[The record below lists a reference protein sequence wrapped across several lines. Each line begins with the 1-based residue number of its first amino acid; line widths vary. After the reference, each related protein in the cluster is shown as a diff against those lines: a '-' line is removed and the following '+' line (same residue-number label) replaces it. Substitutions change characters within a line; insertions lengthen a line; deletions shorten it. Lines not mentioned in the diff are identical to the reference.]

1 MNNSTLHRSCI
12 LGRMI
17 FGTLALAVFSG
28 LFLCAARSA
37 QAQTETV
44 LYNFTG
50 GSDGGGPRS
59 SLTSDGAGNLYG
71 TTYAGGASG
80 AGTVF
85 ELSPN
90 GQGGWNETV
99 LYNFCSAL
107 NCSDGGYT
115 ASYVLFDASGN
126 LYGTAYNGGAY
137 LYGVVFELSPRA
149 GGWTESV
156 LYNFTGGSDAG
167 PTNGLIMDSAGNLY
181 GLTNPAIGYGGG
193 AGTVFELSPSGGGW
207 TKQDIYTVDNA
218 YGALTMDGSGNIF
231 GTTLANVFELS
242 PNGNGGWNTAVIH
255 TFAGAP
261 KDGNDPYAGVVLDKA
276 GNVYGATGIGGAK
289 NAGTVYKLSPV
300 TSGKKKGTWKEKILY
315 SFKSNGKDGIAP
327 LKIVFDMAG
336 NIYGTTNGGGKT
348 SDGTVF
354 ELVAPVG
361 KGGYKEKVLWSFN
374 GTDGNQPVDGLI
386 LDSLGNL
393 YGTTY
398 EGGSANN
405 GVVFEVTP

>member
-1 MNNSTLHRSCI
+1 MNNRTRHQSCI
-12 LGRMI
+12 LGRI
-17 FGTLALAVFSG
+17 TFGTVALAVFSV
-28 LFLCAARSA
+28 LFLCAVPIAHS
-37 QAQTETV
+37 QTETV

-50 GSDGGGPRS
+50 GSDGSGPRS
-59 SLTSDGAGNLYG
+59 SLTSDSAGNLYG
-71 TTYAGGASG
+71 TTRNGGAFG

-90 GQGGWNETV
+90 GQGGWDETV

-107 NCSDGGYT
+107 NCADGGYT
-115 ASYVLFDASGN
+115 GSYVLFDAAGN

-137 LYGVVFELSPRA
+137 LYGVVFKLTLGG

-156 LYNFTGGSDAG
+156 LYNFTGGADAG

-193 AGTVFELSPSGGGW
+193 SGVVFELSPSGGSW
-207 TKQDIYTVDNA
+207 TEQPIYAVDSA

-242 PNGNGGWNTAVIH
+242 PNGNGGWNSAVIH

-261 KDGNDPYAGVVLDKA
+261 KDGNDAYGGVLLDKS
-276 GNVYGATGIGGAK
+276 GNVYGATGTGGAK

-300 TSGKKKGTWKEKILY
+300 ISGKKKGTWKEKILY
-315 SFKSNGKDGIAP
+315 SFKANGKDGIAP
-327 LKIVFDMAG
+327 LKILFDTAG
-336 NIYGTTNGGGKT
+336 NIYGTTNGGGKS

-354 ELVAPVG
+354 KLAAPVG
-361 KGGYKEKVLWSFN
+361 KGGYKEKVLCSFD

-386 LDSLGNL
+386 SDNLGNL
-393 YGTTY
+393 YGATY
-398 EGGSANN
+398 EGGASGQ